1 MLLSVCF
8 FFRALSV
15 CWVSLQYIVS
25 LGLIDAEKRLKTHI
39 HTCNGVFLKVFVS
52 WELHFN
58 PIKPGCMPHGL
69 THYTAQTITRCWVRY
84 MCPFWNT
91 VLLDLQTARRLR
103 TSRPNSARPLK
114 VHSLLLDCYNLSVF
128 FLPAVSSVIKCK
140 SMHLTCDLC
149 AVPYHLFFENLLS
162 GMPAFRFFKV
172 SQRTKRTLQKKQ
184 NSCNC
189 CVLVQPGEV
198 H

>member
-1 MLLSVCF
+1 MQKKDS
-8 FFRALSV
+8 
-15 CWVSLQYIVS
+15 
-25 LGLIDAEKRLKTHI
+25 ETHI
-39 HTCNGVFLKVFVS
+39 HTCNGVFRKVFVS

-58 PIKPGCMPHGL
+58 PIKPSCMPHGL

-149 AVPYHLFFENLLS
+149 AVPYHLFYFLKIFYQVCLHS
-162 GMPAFRFFKV
+162 GSLKFPKGQKEHSRKNKTVVIVAF
-172 SQRTKRTLQKKQ
+172 
-184 NSCNC
+184 
-189 CVLVQPGEV
+189 
-198 H
+198 